1 MIAQSCGVFST
12 IAGNITFFFNFPLLS
27 PLIQPVKIPGSG
39 NLRLFSIT
47 YFCNRLIKL
56 WHSGI
61 DKKYIGYK
69 GNDRRKYGR

>member
-12 IAGNITFFFNFPLLS
+12 IAGNIIFFFNFHLLS
-27 PLIQPVKIPGSG
+27 WFIHPVKIPGSG
-39 NLRLFSIT
+39 NFCLFSIT
-47 YFCNRLIKL
+47 YFCNRLIKM